1 MISSL
6 FLLLLGFVSTRDA
19 EHGCLAERV
28 DLIELNHFYD
38 PQGRHVYD
46 QVIFYNRHPGSG
58 KFQVRAWC
66 LVEDRESLNRRPI
79 FQVETGLYRVDWL
92 DSDQQV
98 LRRIESRLHRES
110 WSHVD
115 PERMDKKKHD
125 ERLRLSLA
133 QPPKKRKP
141 MEDKLT
147 KQLAE
152 GTLATNVAGMSDA
165 TSLGNN
171 LNNTIAQHPK

>member
-1 MISSL
+1 MVST
-6 FLLLLGFVSTRDA
+6 LLLLLFGFVSTRDA
-19 EHGCLAERV
+19 GHGCLAERV

-46 QVIFYNRHPGSG
+46 QVIFYNRHPGTG

-66 LVEDRESLNRRPI
+66 LVEDRESLSRRPVY
-79 FQVETGLYRVDWL
+79 QVATGIYRVDWL

-98 LRRIESRLHRES
+98 LRCIESRLHRES

-115 PERMDKKKHD
+115 PERIDKKKYD

-133 QPPKKRKP
+133 QPPKRRKP
-141 MEDKLT
+141 MEEKLT
-147 KQLAE
+147 KELAE
-152 GTLATNVAGMSDA
+152 GTDATNSEGTSETA
-165 TSLGNN
+165 SLGKNWSN
-171 LNNTIAQHPK
+171 AIAQQPK

>member
-1 MISSL
+1 MASSL
-6 FLLLLGFVSTRDA
+6 LLVLFCFLGTRDA

-79 FQVETGLYRVDWL
+79 YQVETGFYRVDWL
-92 DSDQQV
+92 DSDLQV

-115 PERMDKKKHD
+115 PERVDKKKYD
-125 ERLRLSLA
+125 ERLRLSLT
-133 QPPKKRKP
+133 QPPKRRKP

-147 KQLAE
+147 KELDE
-152 GTLATNVAGMSDA
+152 GAIASNSTGMSE
-165 TSLGNN
+165 TPSLGTN
-171 LNNTIAQHPK
+171 LNNAIAQQPK